1 MKKKLKI
8 GWQKYED
15 LIEQQISSPLI
26 GTLMENIMSQMMEAL
41 PIDESQDSDE
51 DDDQVSKIHGAMPAP
66 MMIPMSQQL
75 IEDISMLSNYD
86 CWIGHT
92 NFDITNRIK
101 ETLNSIDGV
110 EILKICSRYR
120 FFIGIGQMFNFAE
133 VRKSIE
139 NELINK
145 KETQHDRGKD

>member
-26 GTLMENIMSQMMEAL
+26 GTLMENIMSQMIESI
-41 PIDESQDSDE
+41 PIDENQE
-51 DDDQVSKIHGAMPAP
+51 DDDDEVGKIQMPIQAP

-101 ETLNSIDGV
+101 DTLDSIDGV

-120 FFIGIGQMFNFAE
+120 FFICIGQMFNFAE

-139 NELINK
+139 NELISK
-145 KETQHDRGKD
+145 KETQNDRGKD

>member
-15 LIEQQISSPLI
+15 LIEKQISSPLI
-26 GTLMENIMSQMMEAL
+26 HTLMENIMSQMVDSI
-41 PIDESQDSDE
+41 PIDDGVDDE
-51 DDDQVSKIHGAMPAP
+51 DEISEKAHNMMPPP

-75 IEDISMLSNYD
+75 IEDISMLSNFD

-101 ETLNSIDGV
+101 DKLNEIDGV

-120 FFIGIGQMFNFAE
+120 FFIGIGQMFNFAD

-139 NELINK
+139 NELITK
-145 KETQHDRGKD
+145 GDTFYDRGKD

>member
-15 LIEQQISSPLI
+15 LIEKQMSSPLI
-26 GTLMENIMSQMMEAL
+26 HTLMENIMSQFINSL
-41 PIDESQDSDE
+41 PTDHVEGEEDEQTSQ
-51 DDDQVSKIHGAMPAP
+51 INNLIPPP

-75 IEDISMLSNYD
+75 IEDISMLSNFD

-92 NFDITNRIK
+92 NFDITHRIK
-101 ETLNSIDGV
+101 EKLNEIDGV

-120 FFIGIGQMFNFAE
+120 FFIGIGKMFNFSD
-133 VRKSIE
+133 VRKNIE

-145 KETQHDRGKD
+145 EAKLYDRGQN

>member
-26 GTLMENIMSQMMEAL
+26 GTLMENIMSQMMEAI
-41 PIDESQDSDE
+41 PTDESEDE
-51 DDDQVSKIHGAMPAP
+51 DEVGQVQVPMSAP

-101 ETLNSIDGV
+101 ETLDSIDGI

-120 FFIGIGQMFNFAE
+120 FFIGIGQMFNFSE

-139 NELINK
+139 NEFINK
-145 KETQHDRGKD
+145 KETQNDRGKN

>member
-15 LIEQQISSPLI
+15 LLEKQISSPLI
-26 GTLMENIMSQMMEAL
+26 GTLMENIMSQMTDAL
-41 PIDESQDSDE
+41 PINEDE
-51 DDDQVSKIHGAMPAP
+51 DDEETMDKVHHMMPAP

-92 NFDITNRIK
+92 NFDITHKIK
-101 ETLNSIDGV
+101 DKLNAIDGI

-133 VRKSIE
+133 VRKNIE

-145 KETQHDRGKD
+145 GDSDHDRGKD

>member
-15 LIEQQISSPLI
+15 LVEQQMSSPLI
-26 GTLMENIMSQMMEAL
+26 GTLMENIMSQMMSAI
-41 PIDESQDSDE
+41 PIDENEDE
-51 DDDQVSKIHGAMPAP
+51 DEDEVVQMPAP

-86 CWIGHT
+86 CWMGHT

-101 ETLNSIDGV
+101 ETLDSIDGV

-120 FFIGIGQMFNFAE
+120 FFIGVGQMFNFSE

-139 NELINK
+139 NAFINK
-145 KETQHDRGKD
+145 KEM